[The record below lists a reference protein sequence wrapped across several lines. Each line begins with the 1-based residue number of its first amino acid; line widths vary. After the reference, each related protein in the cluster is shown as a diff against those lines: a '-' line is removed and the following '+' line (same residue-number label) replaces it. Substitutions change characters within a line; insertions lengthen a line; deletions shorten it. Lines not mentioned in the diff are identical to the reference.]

1 MDNFTII
8 NLQALTGTVA
18 IILGFKYWIQPRISN
33 LNIQDALLPFV
44 FLNTFRYLGL
54 SFMAK
59 EQFYDGFPTDFL
71 TTVGLL
77 DFTTATL
84 AIIAVIALKNKWSFA
99 IPIVWI
105 FNIIGFGDLITAFPK
120 FFGLKLYDQNLGF
133 IWLMFIT
140 YGLTTFL
147 SHIYIFYGLIKNLKR
162 NNKHSEGKTTA
173 NN

>member
-18 IILGFKYWIQPRISN
+18 IILGFRYWIQPRISK
-33 LNIQDALLPFV
+33 LAIHEALLPFV

-59 EQFYDGFPTDFL
+59 EQFYDGFPSEFL

-77 DFTTATL
+77 DFTTAIL
-84 AIIAVIALKNKWSFA
+84 AIITVIALKNQWSFA
-99 IPIVWI
+99 IPLVWI
-105 FNIIGFGDLITAFPK
+105 FYIVGFGDLIIAFPQ
-120 FFGLKLYDQNLGF
+120 FFGLELYNQNLGF
-133 IWLMFIT
+133 IWLMFVT

-147 SHIYIFYGLIKNLKR
+147 SHIYIFIRLIQNLKK
-162 NNKHSEGKTTA
+162 N
-173 NN
+173 